1 MYIHQWQWQWPRAK
15 EEESS
20 NKHSQPMRYGSQL
33 GGQWRGIILRRPGQW
48 NNMCPI
54 MQLRLYGVRNVQL

>member
-1 MYIHQWQWQWPRAK
+1 MPAK
-15 EEESS
+15 KEPESSS

-33 GGQWRGIILRRPGQW
+33 GGQWRGIILRRPGKW
-48 NNMCPI
+48 NNMCSN